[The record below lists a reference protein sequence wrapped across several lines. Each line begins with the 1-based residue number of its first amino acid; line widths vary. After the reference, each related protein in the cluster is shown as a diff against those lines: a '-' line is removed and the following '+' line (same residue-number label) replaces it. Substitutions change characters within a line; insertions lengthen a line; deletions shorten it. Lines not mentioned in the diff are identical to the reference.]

1 MNAVLSLIAMLLPAG
16 ANAALVEK
24 IIEALTALY
33 PIVVREYQD
42 LMPIVKNIITALK
55 SDPSTTAAQLDA
67 LDKMEAQL
75 DADFE
80 AAATAAAAEDAAASA
95 KAS

>member
-1 MNAVLSLIAMLLPAG
+1 MNAILSLIAMLLPAG
-16 ANAALVEK
+16 GNAALVEK

-33 PIVVREYQD
+33 PIIVREYQD
-42 LMPIVKNIITALK
+42 LLPIVKNIITALK
-55 SDPSTTAAQLDA
+55 ADPSTTATQLDA

-80 AAATAAAAEDAAASA
+80 AAATAAAAEDAAAA
-95 KAS
+95 LKAI